1 MGTPPRRPRARSW
14 RRVAAIAST
23 WSLALLVVG
32 SAVAQEALDLPAPR
46 RPDLRV
52 EDVTVGQRGHAVTAG
67 PGNRLER
74 FPVEVVAVLWDAGPG
89 FPLVLVRAGGPFI
102 EATGGIAAGMSGSP
116 VYLDTDVGAALLGA
130 IGYVFPNADHELAL
144 VTPIAAMRSAARA
157 DAEATPAT
165 SASDAHEPDLPFVP
179 GLGRAEPVAT
189 PILMP
194 GASPRVASMLQPL
207 FRNVAVTPFPAQ
219 GGGIPTGREP
229 AYVPEPGGAI
239 AVNLV
244 RGDVTVSAVGTITTL
259 DEGRLLAFGH
269 PFLGHG
275 TVTLPLAPAY
285 VSAIVASSQVPFK
298 LANVGSRLL
307 GVVTEDRPGALAGTL
322 DTTPELIAVT
332 LNVSGV
338 GGSATH
344 RFEVSPDERLY
355 PVLVAVATL
364 ELLDRHVQ
372 RTGAGFAELAWEI
385 GFRDGSHANVL
396 EQVSHHDDITWAAA
410 VLAGGPL
417 DVLATNVFRSADV
430 TRVALN
436 VRLDDRPNVATIE
449 DVVAESQEVEAGT
462 SVIAH
467 VRLQPYR
474 ESATV
479 RTVTVPLPA
488 GRTGD
493 VRLSFRGGRVPR
505 EETEPGDEDDDERDV
520 GEPRSFGEL
529 LDALRQRLQ
538 ASELV
543 VELLDPAG
551 GHERLLRLPFPYV
564 IEGSQ
569 VLTVTVTDPSAASE
583 GIEATSRP
591 TDGDEARTSPEEDA
605 DGTSGGSP
613 GGATSEGGSDAAD

>member
-1 MGTPPRRPRARSW
+1 MRTPPRRQRARFW
-14 RRVAAIAST
+14 RRVVAIAST
-23 WSLALLVVG
+23 WSLALLPWG
-32 SAVAQEALDLPAPR
+32 SVVAQAALDLPSGR
-46 RPDLRV
+46 LPDLSV
-52 EDVTVGQRGHAVTAG
+52 AEVTVGQRGHAVTAG

-116 VYLDTDVGAALLGA
+116 VYLDTNAGSALLGA
-130 IGYVFPNADHELAL
+130 IGYVFPNADHDLAL
-144 VTPIAAMRSAARA
+144 VTPIAAMRSAAQA
-157 DAEATPAT
+157 DATVA
-165 SASDAHEPDLPFVP
+165 SASTAYDTRSSYLPYVP
-179 GLGRAEPVAT
+179 RLGRAEPVAT
-189 PILMP
+189 PILMS
-194 GASPRVASMLQPL
+194 GASPRAATMLQPL
-207 FRNVAVTPFPAQ
+207 FRDTAVAPFPAQ
-219 GGGIPTGREP
+219 GGVLPAGREP
-229 AYVPEPGGAI
+229 PYAPEPGGAI

-259 DEGRLLAFGH
+259 DEDRLLAFGH
-269 PFLGHG
+269 PFLGYG

-322 DTTPELIAVT
+322 GATPELIAVS

-338 GGSATH
+338 GGSATY
-344 RFEVSPDERLY
+344 RFEVTPDERLY

-385 GFRDGSHANVL
+385 GFRNGTHANVL

-436 VRLDDRPNVATIE
+436 VRLDDRPSVATIE
-449 DVVAESQEVEAGT
+449 DVVAESKEVEAGT

-474 ESATV
+474 ESAAV

-488 GRTGD
+488 GRTGE

-505 EETEPGDEDDDERDV
+505 EETESDDDERGL

-551 GHERLLRLPFPYV
+551 GHERLLRMPFPYV

-569 VLTVTVTDPSAASE
+569 VLTVTVADPGGASD
-583 GIEATSRP
+583 GVEAGSRP
-591 TDGDEARTSPEEDA
+591 ADGDDAPSTPEEDA
-605 DGTSGGSP
+605 DGAPGAST
-613 GGATSEGGSDAAD
+613 GGAPSEGGSDAAD

>member
-1 MGTPPRRPRARSW
+1 MRTPPRRERARSW
-14 RRVAAIAST
+14 RWVVAALSPL
-23 WSLALLVVG
+23 LALLLVA
-32 SAVAQEALDLPAPR
+32 SAIAQGALDVPAAR
-46 RPDLRV
+46 RPDLSV
-52 EDVTVGQRGHAVTAG
+52 DEVTVGQRGHAVTAG
-67 PGNRLER
+67 PANRLEH
-74 FPVEVVAVLWDAGPG
+74 FPVEVVAILWDAGPG

-116 VYLDTDVGAALLGA
+116 VYLDTDGGQALLGA
-130 IGYVFPNADHELAL
+130 IGYVFPNADHDLAL
-144 VTPIAAMRSAARA
+144 VTPIAAMRSAAPTA
-157 DAEATPAT
+157 SAPAYDT
-165 SASDAHEPDLPFVP
+165 QAQRPPFVP

-189 PILMP
+189 PILMS
-194 GASPRVASMLQPL
+194 GTSERAAAMLRPL
-207 FRNVAVTPFPAQ
+207 FRGAAVTPFPAQ
-219 GGGIPTGREP
+219 GGGMPAGREP

-244 RGDVTVSAVGTITTL
+244 RGDVAVSAVGTITTL
-259 DEGRLLAFGH
+259 DEGQLLAFGH
-269 PFLGHG
+269 PFLGYG

-307 GVVTEDRPGALAGTL
+307 GVVTQDRPGALAGTL
-322 DTTPELIAVT
+322 DATPELIAVT

-338 GGSATH
+338 GGSATY
-344 RFEVSPDERLY
+344 RFEVTPDERLY

-385 GFRDGSHANVL
+385 AFRDGTHANVL
-396 EQVSHHDDITWAAA
+396 EQVSHQDDITWAAA

-417 DVLATNVFRSADV
+417 DVLATNVFRNADV

-436 VRLDDRPNVATIE
+436 VRLDDRPSVATIE
-449 DVVAESQEVEAGT
+449 DVVAESNEVEAGT
-462 SVIAH
+462 SVVAH

-474 ESATV
+474 ESAAV

-488 GRTGD
+488 ERTGELT
-493 VRLSFRGGRVPR
+493 LSFRGGRVPR
-505 EETEPGDEDDDERDV
+505 EETEPDDDERDI

-551 GHERLLRLPFPYV
+551 GAERLLRVPFPYV

-569 VLTVTVTDPSAASE
+569 VLTVTVTDPDAPGESL
-583 GIEATSRP
+583 EAQSRSS
-591 TDGDEARTSPEEDA
+591 DGDDARTTRDGDA
-605 DGTSGGSP
+605 DGTPDTST
-613 GGATSEGGSDAAD
+613 GGASSEGGSDAAD